1 MYDFRD
7 FPEID
12 YSGYFRVSYHFS
24 DFSSKMTIPTWKWK
38 FWNLSEFSLTLY
50 TVYSSILDGRGRPE
64 NPDVAH
70 KHLLHTDKLR
80 RVKQMF
86 AMQVLIQQ
94 QEEEIAEVKAIKGF
108 KKKVKTIIWI
118 S

>member
-1 MYDFRD
+1 M
-7 FPEID
+7 
-12 YSGYFRVSYHFS
+12 
-24 DFSSKMTIPTWKWK
+24 
-38 FWNLSEFSLTLY
+38 
-50 TVYSSILDGRGRPE
+50 YSSSLDGRGRQE

-94 QEEEIAEVKAIKGF
+94 QEEELAEVKAIKGF
-108 KKKVKTIIWI
+108 KKKVKTIN
-118 S
+118 